1 MALTT
6 IQSNNKLV
14 KFRQDITLEYF
25 QGNQFTPY
33 MGDSPTSI
41 IQRINDLKSG
51 GETVNV
57 PLVTQLDGD
66 GVGTG
71 TLVGNEE
78 NIDNYGMRLWI
89 DWARNAVKTNKAETQ
104 KTSADIFGKATP
116 LLANWGKRKQ
126 RDELILAMH
135 ALPST
140 SPPTGLGSF
149 AGQRVNGVL
158 YSAATAAQK
167 NTWNT
172 TNSDRVLYGNAVGNY
187 VSGNHASSLANIDAT
202 DDRAKASTL
211 SLLKDIAESANPHI
225 TPYMTED
232 GYEHYVLF
240 VGGRVF
246 RDFKADPTIYAANR
260 DARAREGRGMDGNP
274 IFQDGDLLYDG
285 VIIRKIPQMDGL
297 TTVAGA
303 GSSSI
308 AVAPIFLC
316 GQSAV
321 GFAWGQM
328 PRPTQL
334 DETDYGFN
342 KGVGVEMAYGIGKLA
357 KVPEGG
363 SALKDW
369 GMVTGYLASI
379 PNA

>member
-51 GETVNV
+51 GEQVNV

-66 GVGTG
+66 GVGSG

-78 NIDNYGMRLWI
+78 NIDNYGMRLWV

-104 KTSADIFGKATP
+104 KTSVDIFGKATP
-116 LLANWGKRKQ
+116 LLSNWGKRKQ

-140 SPPTGLGSF
+140 SPPAALGSS
-149 AGQRVNGVL
+149 AGQRVNGII

-167 NTWNT
+167 NAWNT
-172 TNSDRVLYGNAVGNY
+172 ANSDRVLYGNAVGNY

-211 SLLKDIAESANPHI
+211 SLLKDIAESASPHI

-240 VGGRVF
+240 VGSRVF

-260 DARAREGRGMDGNP
+260 DARAREGGGMDKNP
-274 IFQDGDLLYDG
+274 IFMDGDLLYDG
-285 VIIRKIPQMDGL
+285 VIIRKIPQMDAL
-297 TTVAGA
+297 TTVASAGA
-303 GSSSI
+303 SSI

-357 KVPEGG
+357 KVPEGA